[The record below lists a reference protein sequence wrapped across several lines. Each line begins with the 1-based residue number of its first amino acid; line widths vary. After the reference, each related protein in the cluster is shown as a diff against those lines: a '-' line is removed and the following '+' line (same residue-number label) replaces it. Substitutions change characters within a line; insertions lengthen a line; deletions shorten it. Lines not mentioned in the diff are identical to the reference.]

1 MLDQSLLKMLCKFY
15 SPDNPAAVAAAE
27 LCHMIS
33 TDRSPSC
40 FRKQSGRKQLKSL
53 NDLKVSVVVNFDQNL
68 VFERLSIKSSTELY
82 TNQL

>member
-1 MLDQSLLKMLCKFY
+1 MSYDFNRPISKLLQEAIRQLELSL
-15 SPDNPAAVAAAE
+15 
-27 LCHMIS
+27 
-33 TDRSPSC
+33 
-40 FRKQSGRKQLKSL
+40 GRKQLKSL